1 MGRTDSEITSR
12 AGYAGGKSGARDGK
26 VCYHNAQN
34 IADYGSLGHAEVVRL
49 KIPAIK
55 FPEFAEEYFKLFD
68 EKGANICLCE
78 LPYLL

>member
-1 MGRTDSEITSR
+1 MGRSDSEITSR
-12 AGYAGGKSGARDGK
+12 AGYAGGKFGARDGK